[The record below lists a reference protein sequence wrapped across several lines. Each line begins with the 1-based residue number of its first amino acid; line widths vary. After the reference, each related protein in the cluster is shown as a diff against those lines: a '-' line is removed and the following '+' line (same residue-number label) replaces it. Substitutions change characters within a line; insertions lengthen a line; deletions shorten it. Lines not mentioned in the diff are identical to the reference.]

1 MKLLPLAVLAA
12 IALGVAPNDA
22 HAYKPPPGCPV
33 GSIAPCTFSGAI
45 TIPSMTAT
53 GTTLLPSSAGPEGAV
68 TFPYNAM
75 LYTSD
80 QFAST
85 TGPVSTLL
93 IRNNFGG
100 GSTNGGRNTVL
111 ITSQLVGSIGTYNQN
126 YVGQQIIVKDAGNV
140 IGATS
145 GAPLGSFFGLG
156 VNLQIAAG
164 SFAYGAT
171 GAEFDYT
178 QATGSTVKYMEF
190 MKFVELSP
198 GGVTATVNSAFLR
211 FSSANQTMNMGLTFG
226 DPQAASNGFPV
237 NSTGTLIYSYA
248 GSAGVGIDMS
258 LDTFATAFIKGPN
271 SFQVDNTSDVHTR
284 YIWSNTT
291 SLSILAANGSP
302 YFNASGPASPN
313 TYFNAIAGASV
324 QPVLQG
330 VGHAT
335 MTLKTGGTAGQFS
348 FWDVNNYP
356 ALVMQMVAS
365 PANYLTV
372 SGSVAASPVLLTATG
387 SDANIGINLVPL
399 GTGKVMV
406 NGVAVSAPLSATSAS
421 IGGGS
426 LAAGACATTATTV
439 TGAAVGMAAVATP
452 NTYPGDGN
460 IWLAYPS
467 AANTVTV
474 KVCAVVAMTPTAS
487 TYNIRVLQ

>member
-1 MKLLPLAVLAA
+1 MRRILIAAVIFAA
-12 IALGVAPNDA
+12 FPA
-22 HAYKPPPGCPV
+22 HADFFSGGAPGLPIN
-33 GSIAPCTFSGAI
+33 GGTLTGAI

-85 TGPVSTLL
+85 TGPVSSLL

-126 YVGQQIIVKDAGNV
+126 YVGQQIIMKDAGNV
-140 IGATS
+140 TGATS

-198 GGVTATVNSAFLR
+198 VGVTATVNSAFLR

-237 NSTGTLIYSYA
+237 NSTGTLIHSYA

-271 SFQVDNTSDVHTR
+271 SFQVDNTSDVHAR
-284 YIWSNTT
+284 YLWSNTT
-291 SLSILAANGSP
+291 SFSILAANGSP
-302 YFNASGPASPN
+302 YFNASGPTSPN
-313 TYFNAIAGASV
+313 TYLNAIAGTSV
-324 QPVLQG
+324 QPILQA

-348 FWDVNNYP
+348 FWDTNNYP
-356 ALVMQMVAS
+356 AFIVQMVAS

-387 SDANIGINLVPL
+387 SDANIGINLVPK
-399 GTGKVMV
+399 GTGQVTV
-406 NGVAVSAPLSATSAS
+406 GGVAVSTAISATSAS
-421 IGGGS
+421 IGGGA
-426 LAAGACATTATTV
+426 LIAGACATTATTV
-439 TGAAVGMAAVATP
+439 TGATVGMVVVSTP
-452 NTYPGDGN
+452 NTFPGTGN
-460 IWLAYPS
+460 LWSSYIS
-467 AANTVTV
+467 AVNTVTTEI
-474 KVCAVVAMTPTAS
+474 CAVVAATPTAS
-487 TYNIRVLQ
+487 TYNLRVLQ